1 MNTTA
6 KKNEKTMEKFSPY
19 LNLATYA
26 VVVANLSYPLGSF
39 NLERELANLTSR
51 KTGSD
56 ISNKAPQV

>member
-1 MNTTA
+1 
-6 KKNEKTMEKFSPY
+6 MEKFSPY